1 MDLPLGSAPVPPF
14 FKSTGETQTKFHFIL
29 CRRGAEEERRRGGEE
44 EGRRGGEEERSRG
57 EEERSSGGEE
67 EVQALQL
74 MSVSSQNCSHEHVEF
89 VCLGINR
96 IKISSP

>member
-44 EGRRGGEEERSRG
+44 ERSSG